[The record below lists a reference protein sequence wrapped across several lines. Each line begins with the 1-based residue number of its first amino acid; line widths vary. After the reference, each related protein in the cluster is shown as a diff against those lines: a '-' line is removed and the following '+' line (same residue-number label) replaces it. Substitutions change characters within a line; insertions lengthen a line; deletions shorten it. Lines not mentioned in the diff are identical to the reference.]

1 MSTSPISVNLLRYL
15 IVWRINSPFVWLP
28 KKFAAELSLVL
39 GTIISNR
46 LATNEAGPWRK
57 ALAPL
62 QEYDEHTRANPDKN
76 SKAIP
81 TNPWPITATLFPY
94 PGKITYGKEELLLWE
109 LKLLGE
115 SADHGLFLELLLPAM
130 EEAGYTSDPRWK
142 KKNRLWGNFEV
153 HNIFV
158 ARGPHWEPLAREGKL
173 DLRYRP
179 TPVQWQEGLT
189 FAAQGAQAF
198 DTLAWLTPFAHDERV
213 TNDNGR
219 KRNRLIAPSAQNIL
233 ESLLWR
239 VAELIPGR
247 HNTASQV
254 MASLNADQ
262 LAAWQA
268 AQTEAASLVVRHHDL
283 KPPRRYDLGEMIG
296 TQKFSAPFPPTL
308 LRYLE
313 LAAILHVGKF
323 AHYGSGAFQVGT

>member
-46 LATNEAGPWRK
+46 LSTSEAGPWRK

-62 QEYDEHTRANPDKN
+62 QEYDEHTRANPDKP

-81 TNPWPITATLFPY
+81 PNPWPITATLFSY

-115 SADHGLFLELLLPAM
+115 NADHGLFLELLLPAM
-130 EEAGYTSDPRWK
+130 EEAGYTADPRWK

-158 ARGPHWEPLAREGKL
+158 ARGARWEPLVREGKL

-179 TPVQWQEGLT
+179 TPVQWQE
-189 FAAQGAQAF
+189 
-198 DTLAWLTPFAHDERV
+198 D
-213 TNDNGR
+213 R
-219 KRNRLIAPSAQNIL
+219 KS
-233 ESLLWR
+233 
-239 VAELIPGR
+239 
-247 HNTASQV
+247 
-254 MASLNADQ
+254 
-262 LAAWQA
+262 
-268 AQTEAASLVVRHHDL
+268 VV
-283 KPPRRYDLGEMIG
+283 
-296 TQKFSAPFPPTL
+296 
-308 LRYLE
+308 
-313 LAAILHVGKF
+313 
-323 AHYGSGAFQVGT
+323 